1 MKTGMTTLGSIVGAL
16 ASFWAAAPGRAVEA
30 ENPTPTC
37 SLVVKSHQRE
47 VAQGESILVGR

>member
-1 MKTGMTTLGSIVGAL
+1 MKTGMTTLGCVVGAF
-16 ASFWAAAPGRAVEA
+16 ASLWAAATGRAVEA
-30 ENPTPTC
+30 ESPTPTC

>member
-16 ASFWAAAPGRAVEA
+16 ASLWAAAPGRAVEA